1 VTRAERIAQ
10 IKLHVRAGTYKIDPA
25 AVAEAMLNRS
35 QDLGMQFQEQRC
47 EVRAL
52 DYNGVP
58 QQEIAE
64 TLGLDEGTV
73 ARILDRHYRPGI
85 HPCRRA
91 AA

>member
-1 VTRAERIAQ
+1 MTRAERIAQ
-10 IKLHVRAGTYKIDPA
+10 IKLHIRAGTYKVDPA

-35 QDLGMQFQEQRC
+35 QDLGLKLQEKRS

-64 TLGLDEGTV
+64 TTGLHEATV
-73 ARILDRHYRPGI
+73 ARILDRHCRPAF
-85 HPCRRA
+85 HVQRKA
-91 AA
+91 A